1 MIYIQTRSLNPVQKV
16 LAGLLGLATLALGVM
31 FSVILIP
38 LLALLV
44 VIGGGYFW
52 WKTRALRKAMADIR
66 MQQNG
71 MQRDD
76 GIIEGEAVVVR
87 EHLDVKRLT
96 E

>member
-1 MIYIQTRSLNPVQKV
+1 MIYVQTRSLNPLQKA
-16 LAGLLGLATLALGVM
+16 LGLLLGLATLALGVM

-38 LLALLV
+38 LLALLA
-44 VIGGGYFW
+44 VIGGGYFL

-66 MQQNG
+66 MQH
-71 MQRDD
+71 DD

-87 EHLDVKRLT
+87 EHLDVKRLS